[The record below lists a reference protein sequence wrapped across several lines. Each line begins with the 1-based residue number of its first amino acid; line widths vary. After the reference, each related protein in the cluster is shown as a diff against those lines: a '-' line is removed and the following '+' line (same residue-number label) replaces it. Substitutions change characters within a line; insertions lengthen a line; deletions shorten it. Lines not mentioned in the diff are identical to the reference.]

1 MIRPDNYYV
10 SLGQRISYAVAHT
23 GDLRQLW
30 LLIAETELSLDD
42 SPDPQSLRAQLSN
55 LKQTYTTLVQ
65 AVP

>member
-10 SLGQRISYAVAHT
+10 SLAQRISYAVAHS
-23 GDLRQLW
+23 DLRQLW